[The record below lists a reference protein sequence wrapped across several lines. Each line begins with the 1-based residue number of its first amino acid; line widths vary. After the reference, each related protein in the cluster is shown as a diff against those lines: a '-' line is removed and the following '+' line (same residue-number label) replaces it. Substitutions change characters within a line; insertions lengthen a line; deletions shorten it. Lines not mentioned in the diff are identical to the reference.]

1 MLVLTRFPSQKLYIR
16 TTDGLITVV
25 VLDTRNGRVRLGI
38 DAPQSVN
45 IERDDVKESPYEREI
60 HE

>member
-38 DAPQSVN
+38 DAPQSVS
-45 IERDDVKESPYEREI
+45 IDRDDVKKSPYEREI

>member
-25 VLDTRNGRVRLGI
+25 VLDTRNGWVRLGI
-38 DAPQSVN
+38 DAPRSVE
-45 IERDDVKESPYEREI
+45 IERDDIKESPYEREAQ
-60 HE
+60 